1 VDLKKF
7 IDRLAAVSSKNESLV
22 CVGLDPD
29 AQRMPVSDVFDF
41 NRAIIDATKDL
52 VCTYKPNLAFYESR
66 GIQGLESLKAT
77 VKYIH
82 EVAPDVMVLGDAKRG
97 DIDSTNVHHA
107 RALFDY
113 WGFDAVTVNGFAGGE
128 ALEPFLEY
136 EDRAVFVWCRSSN
149 PSARE
154 LQDAAVVTGDGDK
167 MPYYDWM
174 SRMVGKWN
182 SRGNVGLVVGATYP
196 EELRV
201 VRSNCPGMPILVPGI
216 GAQTGEL
223 DSSVKF
229 GLDADR
235 PNMLIS
241 SSRGILYA
249 SSDVSDFASS
259 ARAAAEGL
267 RASINRVLVD
277 EGRGW

>member
-1 VDLKKF
+1 MKSF
-7 IDRLAAVSSKNESLV
+7 IDRLAAVSSKSESLV

-29 AQRMPVSDVFDF
+29 AQRMPVSDVFEF

-77 VKYIH
+77 VEYIRRI
-82 EVAPDVMVLGDAKRG
+82 APDVMVLGDAKRG

-113 WGFDAVTVNGFAGGE
+113 WDFDAVTVNGFAGGE

-136 EDRAVFVWCRSSN
+136 EDRAIFVWCRSSN
-149 PSARE
+149 SSARE
-154 LQDAAVVTGDGDK
+154 LQDPAVMTGDGDK

-174 SRMVGKWN
+174 SRTVATWN

-196 EELRV
+196 EELKA
-201 VRSNCPGMPILVPGI
+201 VRSNCPGMPILLPGV
-216 GAQTGEL
+216 GAQRGEL
-223 DSSVKF
+223 DNSVKF
-229 GLDADR
+229 GLDANL
-235 PNMLIS
+235 PNILIS

-249 SSDVSDFASS
+249 SSDESDFANA
-259 ARAAAEGL
+259 ARAAAEDL
-267 RASINRVLVD
+267 RTSINRVLEN

>member
-1 VDLKKF
+1 LKKF
-7 IDRLAAVSSKNESLV
+7 IDRLAAVSSRNESLV
-22 CVGLDPD
+22 CIGLDPD
-29 AQRMPVSDVFDF
+29 PRRMPTTKLLDF
-41 NRAIIDATKDL
+41 NKAIIDATWDL
-52 VCTYKPNLAFYESR
+52 VCTYKPNLAFYESL
-66 GIQGLESLKAT
+66 GIQGLEALKAT
-77 VKYIH
+77 VEYIRR
-82 EVAPDVMVLGDAKRG
+82 VAPDVMVLGDAKRG

-154 LQDAAVVTGDGDK
+154 LQDVAVVAGDGEN

-174 SRMVGKWN
+174 SRTVAGWN

-196 EELRV
+196 EELKV

-216 GAQTGEL
+216 GVQTGEL
-223 DSSVKF
+223 DGSVRF

-235 PNMLIS
+235 PNILIN
-241 SSRGILYA
+241 SSRGVLYA
-249 SSDVSDFASS
+249 SSDESDFASA
-259 ARAAAEGL
+259 ARAAAEAL
-267 RASINRVLVD
+267 RESINRVLND

>member
-1 VDLKKF
+1 MKRF
-7 IDRLAAVSSKNESLV
+7 IERLAAVSCKNESLV
-22 CVGLDPD
+22 CIGLDPD
-29 AQRMPVSDVFDF
+29 AGLMPVRDVFDF
-41 NRAIIDATKDL
+41 NRAIVDATRDL

-66 GIQGLESLKAT
+66 GMEGLESLRAT
-77 VKYIH
+77 VDYIH

-97 DIDSTNVHHA
+97 DIASTNVHHA

-128 ALEPFLEY
+128 SLEPFLEY

-149 PSARE
+149 SSARE
-154 LQDAAVVTGDGDK
+154 LQDAPITTGDGDK
-167 MPYYDWM
+167 MPYYEWM
-174 SRMVGKWN
+174 SRIVGSWN

-196 EELRV
+196 EELKV

-235 PNMLIS
+235 PNILLS

-249 SSDVSDFASS
+249 SGDESDFASA
-259 ARAAAEGL
+259 ARAAAEDL
-267 RASINRVLVD
+267 RTSINRVLVD

>member
-1 VDLKKF
+1 MKSF
-7 IDRLAAVSSKNESLV
+7 IDRLAAVSSKSESLV

-41 NRAIIDATKDL
+41 NKSIIDATKGL
-52 VCTYKPNLAFYESR
+52 VCAYKPNLAFYESR

-77 VKYIH
+77 VEYIRRT
-82 EVAPDVMVLGDAKRG
+82 APDVMVLGDAKRG

-113 WGFDAVTVNGFAGGE
+113 WDFDAVTVNGFAGGE
-128 ALEPFLEY
+128 ALEPFMEY
-136 EDRAVFVWCRSSN
+136 EDRAIFVWCRSSN
-149 PSARE
+149 SSARE
-154 LQDAAVVTGDGDK
+154 LQDAAVMTGDGDK

-174 SRMVGKWN
+174 SRTVATWN

-196 EELRV
+196 EELKA
-201 VRSNCPGMPILVPGI
+201 VRSNCPGMPMLLPGV
-216 GAQTGEL
+216 GAQSGEL
-223 DSSVKF
+223 DNSVKF
-229 GLDADR
+229 GLDADL
-235 PNMLIS
+235 PNILIS

-249 SSDVSDFASS
+249 SNDESDFANA
-259 ARAAAEGL
+259 ARAAAEDL
-267 RASINRVLVD
+267 RTSINRVLEN